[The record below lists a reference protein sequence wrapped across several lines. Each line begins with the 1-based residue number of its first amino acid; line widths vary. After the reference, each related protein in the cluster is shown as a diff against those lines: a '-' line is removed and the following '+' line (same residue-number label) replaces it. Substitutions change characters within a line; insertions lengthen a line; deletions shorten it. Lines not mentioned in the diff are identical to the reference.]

1 MIFARWTIHLLTDE
15 QKGFFFTID
24 HAMDKQIPKFN
35 QRQFANVVTE
45 DKAGVHYLAD
55 QLGK

>member
-1 MIFARWTIHLLTDE
+1 MV
-15 QKGFFFTID
+15 
-24 HAMDKQIPKFN
+24 KQIPKFN